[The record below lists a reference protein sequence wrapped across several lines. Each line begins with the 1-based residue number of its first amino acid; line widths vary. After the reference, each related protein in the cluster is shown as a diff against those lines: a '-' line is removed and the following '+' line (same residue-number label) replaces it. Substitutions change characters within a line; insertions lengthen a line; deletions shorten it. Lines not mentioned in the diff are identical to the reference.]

1 MNFYWFNL
9 FCFFYIYVYLQT
21 LKFKEMEFEL
31 REEQEFITLIQLLK
45 AVGVSYNGAEAQRM
59 VVDELVS
66 LNGELETRKR
76 AKIRRGD
83 VVKVFETEIKIK

>member
-1 MNFYWFNL
+1 M
-9 FCFFYIYVYLQT
+9 FFYIIVYLQT
-21 LKFKEMEFEL
+21 LKKENMDFEL
-31 REEQEFITLIQLLK
+31 REEQGFITLIQLLK

-59 VVDELVS
+59 VVEELVS

-83 VVKVFETEIKIK
+83 VVKIFDTEIKIK

>member
-1 MNFYWFNL
+1 MSSIPFLFYN
-9 FCFFYIYVYLQT
+9 IVYLQT
-21 LKFKEMEFEL
+21 LKKENMDFEL

-59 VVDELVS
+59 VVEGLVS
-66 LNGELETRKR
+66 LNGELESRKR

-83 VVKVFETEIKIK
+83 SVKVFDTEINIK

>member
-1 MNFYWFNL
+1 
-9 FCFFYIYVYLQT
+9 LQT
-21 LKFKEMEFEL
+21 LKKENMEFEL

-59 VVDELVS
+59 VVEELVS

>member
-1 MNFYWFNL
+1 MIQRL
-9 FCFFYIYVYLQT
+9 LFFYIIVSLQT
-21 LKFKEMEFEL
+21 LKNNIMDFEL
-31 REEQEFITLIQLLK
+31 REGEDFITLIQLLK

-59 VVDELVS
+59 VVEELVS

>member
-1 MNFYWFNL
+1 
-9 FCFFYIYVYLQT
+9 
-21 LKFKEMEFEL
+21 MEFKL

>member
-1 MNFYWFNL
+1 M
-9 FCFFYIYVYLQT
+9 FFYIVVYLQT
-21 LKFKEMEFEL
+21 LKNKIMDFEL
-31 REEQEFITLIQLLK
+31 REDQDFITLIQLLK

-59 VVDELVS
+59 VVEELVS